1 MISDGD
7 CQLSSTFMNRL
18 TTQKQVLDCMV
29 YSVLCAG
36 VRIEDDFSD
45 EVVVL

>member
-1 MISDGD
+1 MDEQQENPPADGVK
-7 CQLSSTFMNRL
+7 MPAR
-18 TTQKQVLDCMV
+18 KQALNCMV

-36 VRIEDDFSD
+36 KRVDDSFSD

>member
-1 MISDGD
+1 MVSDGD
-7 CQLSSTFMNRL
+7 CSLSEDFTAKLCAGKARL
-18 TTQKQVLDCMV
+18 NCRV

-36 VRIEDDFSD
+36 KRVQDRFSD

>member
-7 CQLSSTFMNRL
+7 CTLPDDFLNNLPAR
-18 TTQKQVLDCMV
+18 KQALHCMV

-36 VRIEDDFSD
+36 KRVDDSFSD